1 MNRDGK
7 LPISETEYYL
17 DKRKKLRR
25 DEHFQGLKLCF
36 ITLKKTLK
44 QTRQT
49 IKILYR

>member
-25 DEHFQGLKLCF
+25 DEHFQGLKLF
-36 ITLKKTLK
+36 HYFKKNSETNK
-44 QTRQT
+44 ANYQD
-49 IKILYR
+49 II

>member
-25 DEHFQGLKLCF
+25 GQIFPGAETLFHY
-36 ITLKKTLK
+36 LKKNSETNK
-44 QTRQT
+44 AN
-49 IKILYR
+49 YRDII

>member
-25 DEHFQGLKLCF
+25 GQTFPGAE
-36 ITLKKTLK
+36 TLFHYFKKTLK
-44 QTRQT
+44 QTRLT

>member
-25 DEHFQGLKLCF
+25 GQTFPGAE
-36 ITLKKTLK
+36 TLFHYFKNSETNKANY
-44 QTRQT
+44 QD
-49 IKILYR
+49 II